1 MNLGASHS
9 QSVPLHAR
17 SSHRDTFGREQQMTP
32 RHMSSLE
39 PAASTVSASSSPRSQ
54 AMLTL
59 RADEYGS
66 PRKDKDGSRTSQRY
80 SRGRLSES
88 CNAQRPTYGDEWSN
102 QPSRARPGTTGR
114 HRTPSAHTTH
124 HDAISH
130 APLQQQHTAQSAVDP
145 MMFWMPPPPHIPAP
159 SHARGASGLEDLSYH
174 QRSAPQ
180 SYRRRTSS
188 ERGDIPIPGPSTT
201 RARTRSL
208 GRRASVSSSTT
219 AVHGA
224 PETPVEQ
231 EVEDPDEDPDI
242 EEDKRRRNTAASG
255 MHNQD
260 FRLYAPANVGTIPI
274 ARFRAKK
281 KQQVVRKL
289 FGLPPNRPV
298 LMGAVVFRPRACH
311 IRLVESCR

>member
-1 MNLGASHS
+1 MPCSPCAQINMDL
-9 QSVPLHAR
+9 LAR
-17 SSHRDTFGREQQMTP
+17 MAH
-32 RHMSSLE
+32 E
-39 PAASTVSASSSPRSQ
+39 PANATHGGDSPNH
-54 AMLTL
+54 AMLNAL
-59 RADEYGS
+59 RMVMNGAIS
-66 PRKDKDGSRTSQRY
+66 PQELDRVLPEGIVRQVREAS
-80 SRGRLSES
+80 L
-88 CNAQRPTYGDEWSN
+88 
-102 QPSRARPGTTGR
+102 QPGWPP
-114 HRTPSAHTTH
+114 HAHTTH

-159 SHARGASGLEDLSYH
+159 SHARGSSGLEDLSYH

-188 ERGDIPIPGPSTT
+188 ERGDVPIPGPSTT

-260 FRLYAPANVGTIPI
+260 FRLYALANAGTIPI

-281 KQQVVRKL
+281 KQQVVRKS